1 VLNFKSVYPVL
12 KDVQSVHTPY
22 LWTSDKKKGKWL
34 ISFHTAVICAIHGYA
49 FGIATDIC
57 SAADVRVCAQDTI
70 FCVKEVDLGIASDVG
85 ILSRLPKAVG
95 SYTWVKDVAMTGR
108 NFGADEALRVGFV
121 SSVLPTKEG
130 AVNEAFKIAS
140 VLSEK
145 SPVAVQTVKHFLDYS
160 RDHTVAEGIYELP
173 AESTV

>member
-1 VLNFKSVYPVL
+1 M
-12 KDVQSVHTPY
+12 
-22 LWTSDKKKGKWL
+22 
-34 ISFHTAVICAIHGYA
+34 HGYA
-49 FGIATDIC
+49 LGLATDIC
-57 SAADVRVCAQDTI
+57 SAADVRICSKDTV

-121 SSVLPTKEG
+121 SSVLPTKKD
-130 AVNEAFKIAS
+130 AVDEAFKVAR

-160 RDHTVAEGIYELP
+160 REHTVAEGICQSSKPRLYC
-173 AESTV
+173 

>member
-1 VLNFKSVYPVL
+1 MINVGMAEVKMLL
-12 KDVQSVHTPY
+12 
-22 LWTSDKKKGKWL
+22 
-34 ISFHTAVICAIHGYA
+34 A
-49 FGIATDIC
+49 IATAMATYLSRSDQFN
-57 SAADVRVCAQDTI
+57 AADVRICAQDTI

-108 NFGADEALRVGFV
+108 DFGADEALQVGFV

-160 RDHTVAEGIYELP
+160 REHTVAEGLQYQLAYNTSAIQAKDVP
-173 AESTV
+173 AAIAAVVSKKRAVFEKL